1 MYGYIYKTTNLFN
14 GKIYVGQH
22 RAPEFDYNY
31 YGSGVIICNLIN
43 KYGKASFTV
52 ECIEECDSEDELN
65 QKEIYWIAKLDA
77 TNEDVG
83 YNLMSGG
90 YMCPCVKHSQRTK
103 DKISKKKRGCKPNRI
118 YHTDDA
124 TKLKI
129 SNTLKEYYRTHESP
143 KRGRPISQEQRIQ
156 ISNTLKGRP
165 CPEVTRNKLRG
176 RTPWNKGVPM
186 SEDAKQN
193 LRNKLKGKPLSEET
207 KQKLKGRTPWNKG
220 VKMSDET
227 RQKLSDAMKGKP
239 HPYYRPGY
247 VHSEETRK
255 KISEGNKG
263 KHSSAELSE
272 KMRKIMKGKNA
283 GCIWICNGNISK
295 RIMPEELDNYIAQ
308 GYHRGRK

>member
-22 RAPEFDYNY
+22 RADKFDLNY
-31 YGSGVIICNLIN
+31 YGSGIIICNLI
-43 KYGKASFTV
+43 KKFGKDDFKV
-52 ECIEECDSEDELN
+52 ECLEECFSEDELN
-65 QKEIYWIAKLDA
+65 EREIYWIAKLHS
-77 TNEDVG
+77 TEESIG
-83 YNLMSGG
+83 YNIMLGG
-90 YMCPCVKHSQRTK
+90 YECHLVRHSQKTK
-103 DKISKKKRGCKPNRI
+103 DKISKKKRGCKPNRT
-118 YHTDDA
+118 YVVDDA

-129 SNTLKEYYRTHESP
+129 SNTLKEYYRTHGSP
-143 KRGRPISQEQRIQ
+143 KRGKPISQEQRIQ

-193 LRNKLKGKPLSEET
+193 LRNKLKGRPLSEET

-220 VKMSDET
+220 LKMSDDT
-227 RQKLSDAMKGKP
+227 RQKLSDAMKGRH
-239 HPYYRPGY
+239 HPNYRPGY

-263 KHSSAELSE
+263 KHSSVELSE
-272 KMRKIMKGKNA
+272 KMRKIMKGKYT
-283 GCIWICNGNISK
+283 GCIWVCNGNVLK
-295 RIMPEELDNYIAQ
+295 RIMPEELDNYINQ